1 MNDYAIVLYFDE
13 ESETSI
19 KKIQEEVANITQN
32 MYMIENKIPPHI
44 TILSFYREQHEELF
58 DDIGSF
64 SKGLI
69 GLEIPITSI
78 GIFNTNPAVI
88 NIVPVVTNR
97 LKKANADIHKK
108 LSKNIT
114 KFHLHYIEPN
124 WVPHCAI
131 AVKLSED
138 ELRKAFDLTCKQFV
152 PRVCKVSAI
161 ALVECNPY
169 REVMVWTIKQDS

>member
-32 MYMIENKIPPHI
+32 MYMIKNKIPPHI
-44 TILSFYREQHEELF
+44 TILSFYKEQHEELV

-64 SKGLI
+64 SKGII
-69 GLEIPITSI
+69 GLEIPIISI

-88 NIVPVVTNR
+88 NIVPVMTNR
-97 LKKANADIHKK
+97 LKEANADIHNK
-108 LSKNIT
+108 LSINVT
-114 KFHLHYIEPN
+114 EFHLHYIEPN

-131 AVKLSED
+131 AVKLSEE
-138 ELRKAFDLTCKQFV
+138 ELRKAFDITCKRFT
-152 PRVCKVSAI
+152 PRICRVSAV
-161 ALVECNPY
+161 ALVKCNPY
-169 REVMVWTIKQDS
+169 REVMVWTIK